1 MLSSIIAA
9 LLVNDGKSSPLP
21 KKITMVF
28 FSYKIPFLL
37 FISMVYSLP
46 VQAEKI
52 YTWKDENGNVHFGD
66 KSGGNRAREITIKP
80 ASIGD
85 SGGQQRLERT
95 KKYLDARAEDREA
108 QKQAKEKVKA
118 ERQEMAQKCAAA
130 KTSLTDTKDAQFVYS
145 ESASGEKEIF
155 SFEERAAA
163 EKRAANKVREFCGKN

>member
-37 FISMVYSLP
+37 LISIAYILP
-46 VQAEKI
+46 AQAEKI
-52 YTWKDENGNVHFGD
+52 YTWKDENGNIHFGD

-80 ASIGD
+80 ASVAD

-95 KKYLDARAEDREA
+95 QKYLDARAEDREE
-108 QKQAKEKVKA
+108 QKQAKEKVET
-118 ERQEMAQKCAAA
+118 ERKEMAEKCAAA
-130 KTSLTDTKDAQFVYS
+130 KTSLTEMTDAQFVYS
-145 ESASGEKEIF
+145 ESSSGEKEIF
-155 SFEERAAA
+155 DFEERVAA